1 MRVDHIQPQDL
12 VELQVTDRVPYSEML
27 ELADGHHPLPT
38 ALPHS
43 RLAPR
48 DSPRPRT
55 DARRNYTNRRHDGA
69 PTQSQ
74 HHHLPPAPPRPR
86 SDARPPGRR
95 FAAKQKSGSWL
106 LHFHEQATHHG
117 RPTRTRATRPKRER
131 GPSRPRSWTTDSVGA
146 IRADRCPLPVP
157 QAERQ
162 CRIALRH
169 QLWKSSNATTR
180 PPTSSVLA
188 IPGGASA
195 FAASSAGACFW
206 VKSGGLALT
215 AAAATEENSACLAR
229 RTSALARLLAAGLL
243 ALHVRVRGFRA

>member
-1 MRVDHIQPQDL
+1 MRVDRIQPQDL
-12 VELQVTDRVPYSEML
+12 VKLQVTDRVFYGEML
-27 ELADGHHPLPT
+27 EVADGHHPLPT
-38 ALPHS
+38 ALPHR

-55 DARRNYTNRRHDGA
+55 DARRDHEQATRRRA
-69 PTQSQ
+69 NAKPTS
-74 HHHLPPAPPRPR
+74 PPPSRTPRRR
-86 SDARPPGRR
+86 SDARPPGRPL
-95 FAAKQKSGSWL
+95 AAKQKSGSWL
-106 LHFHEQATHHG
+106 LHFHEQATRHG

-146 IRADRCPLPVP
+146 IRHDRCPLPVP

-206 VKSGGLALT
+206 LERRFGPYCRSGDGGEARVWRGGLPLWRD
-215 AAAATEENSACLAR
+215 C
-229 RTSALARLLAAGLL
+229 
-243 ALHVRVRGFRA
+243 